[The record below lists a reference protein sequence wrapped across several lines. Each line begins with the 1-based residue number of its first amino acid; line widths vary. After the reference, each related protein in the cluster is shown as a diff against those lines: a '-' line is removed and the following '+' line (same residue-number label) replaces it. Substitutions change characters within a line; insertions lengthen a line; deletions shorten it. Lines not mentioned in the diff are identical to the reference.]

1 MDDQS
6 PIIINGAGGL
16 AAVMVRAITKAPCE
30 DKDED
35 WELLDG
41 AV

>member
-1 MDDQS
+1 MDGQS
-6 PIIINGAGGL
+6 QIIINGAGGL
-16 AAVMVRAITKAPCE
+16 AAVKVRAITKVPCE

-35 WELLDG
+35 WELLYG

>member
-1 MDDQS
+1 MDGQS
-6 PIIINGAGGL
+6 QIIINGAGGL
-16 AAVMVRAITKAPCE
+16 AAVKVRAITMAPCE